1 MVADDSSEPSA
12 DDVIDPNKFAKDL
25 VNKPPW
31 SSVSGFGWDGSP
43 FNILLPDGTTLT
55 AFADVSTDV
64 NTNVAEC

>member
-25 VNKPPW
+25 VKKHLW

-43 FNILLPDGTTLT
+43 FN
-55 AFADVSTDV
+55 
-64 NTNVAEC
+64 